1 MSKAAAPPTTSS
13 GSTKGHQRLDVIAEA
28 IKVKVGRCLCKSE
41 GDRRGSNPQPSE
53 PQSADSRF
61 QVLLNVAESAYLS
74 LFLCWW
80 FPDVSGCS
88 VLSGVSSGVNRSQPR
103 KLH

>member
-41 GDRRGSNPQPSE
+41 GDRRGSNPHPSE
-53 PQSADSRF
+53 PQSDVIRF
-61 QVLLNVAESAYLS
+61 SPSYHVRLLGLFKGFSAISQNAVVCCVPARTSPVAVRL
-74 LFLCWW
+74 
-80 FPDVSGCS
+80 
-88 VLSGVSSGVNRSQPR
+88 Q
-103 KLH
+103 